1 MSSLDLPCLKTK
13 INGAWRCG
21 HSILSHCLDPVWN
34 ELLKKYASWG
44 NPECLFE
51 TWGDWESRVN
61 QVSAKGGQWERAF
74 VLRSEKNPHW
84 VPEALR
90 FHKRDSLEILKELM
104 GDIKVV
110 EHMKW
115 APEKVYNSKGERLY
129 SELWT
134 AVVEKA
140 SKPCRILR

>member
-1 MSSLDLPCLKTK
+1 MWALYPEPLSKPRLERAILKT
-13 INGAWRCG
+13 
-21 HSILSHCLDPVWN
+21 H
-34 ELLKKYASWG
+34 ASWG

-74 VLRSEKNPHW
+74 VLRSEKDPSW

-90 FHKRDSLEILKELM
+90 FHKRNSLEILKEIV

-134 AVVEKA
+134 ADWWWRKQVN
-140 SKPCRILR
+140 SCRL